1 MLSKFFILLA
11 LLTTNDVYQVVTT
24 ISIWFMRGASYMEKG
39 RKRRSAWREEEG
51 WKIKWNMKKF
61 CSHREIHKFIYISA
75 DKAEKVEV
83 GWRILPAWLHTI
95 TIYFSVC
102 CRKWK
107 FFSPMTGNI
116 FLQTFDASHRV
127 GFIK

>member
-24 ISIWFMRGASYMEKG
+24 ISLWFMRGASYMEKG
-39 RKRRSAWREEEG
+39 RKRRSAWREEEEG

-116 FLQTFDASHRV
+116 FYKLLMHHIELAS
-127 GFIK
+127 